1 MSKSSDSLPRR
12 DFLRTGAAAAAAIA
26 LDPTRANASQVAES
40 PAVSAAFA
48 TQQAAFELDEITIAA
63 LQEGMRSGK
72 YTARS
77 LAELYIA
84 RSDAIDRAGPAI
96 NSIIERNPDALRIA
110 EELDKERQAGRVRG
124 PMHGIPVLLKDNIDT
139 ADRMRTSAGSLA
151 LAEWRAPRD
160 AHIAKRL
167 RDAGAVILGKTNLS
181 EWANFRS
188 THSTSGWSGR
198 GGQTKNP
205 YVLDRN
211 PCGSSSGTGA
221 SIAANLAAV
230 GVGTETD
237 GSIVCP
243 SSANGLVGIKPTLG
257 LLSRT
262 GIIPISHSQDTAGP
276 MTRTVT
282 DAAILLRVLSG
293 VDPLDKATAGA
304 ARYADVDYAP
314 QLDPAKLK
322 GARIGVARNFFGFS
336 DAVDRAL
343 EDSIAALKSAG
354 ATIIDP
360 ANIAATNAL
369 GDAENEVLHYEF
381 KADLNAYLA
390 AGGPGIPHKNL
401 AGLIEFNEKN
411 KATEMPWFGQET
423 FIAAQKKGPLTS
435 PAYLAARAK
444 CLRLSRT
451 EGIDATIAKYRLTAI
466 IAPTGGPAWPTDLLN
481 GDHFTGGSSTP
492 AAVAGYPSVTV
503 PAAFIN
509 GLPIGLS
516 FIGPR
521 WSDATLIGL
530 AYAFEQATKVRK
542 PPRFEPTVTYPN
554 AR

>member
-1 MSKSSDSLPRR
+1 MSNSSDSLPRR
-12 DFLRTGAAAAAAIA
+12 DFLRTSAAAAAAIA
-26 LDPTRANASQVAES
+26 LDPTRSTASRVANA
-40 PAVSAAFA
+40 PAPASAAP
-48 TQQAAFELDEITIAA
+48 QAAFELEEATIAA

-77 LAELYIA
+77 LAELYLTRA
-84 RSDAIDRAGPAI
+84 DAVDRGGPAI
-96 NSIIERNPDALRIA
+96 NSIIERNPDAIRIA
-110 EELDKERQAGRVRG
+110 EELDQERKAGRVRG
-124 PMHGIPVLLKDNIDT
+124 PLHGIPVLIKDNIDT
-139 ADRMRTSAGSLA
+139 ADQMRTSAGSLA
-151 LAEWRAPRD
+151 LGEWKAPRD
-160 AHIAKRL
+160 AHITKRL

-221 SIAANLAAV
+221 SIAANLAAI
-230 GVGTETD
+230 GIGTETD

-276 MTRTVT
+276 MARTVT
-282 DAAILLRVLSG
+282 DAAILLRALSG
-293 VDPLDKATAGA
+293 VDPADKATAEA
-304 ARYADVDYAP
+304 ARYAGIDYTP
-314 QLDPAKLK
+314 QLDRAKLK
-322 GARIGVARNFFGFS
+322 GARIGVSRNFFGFS

-343 EDSIAALKSAG
+343 EESIAALKSAG

-390 AGGPGIPHKNL
+390 AGGPSIPHKNL
-401 AGLIEFNEKN
+401 AALIEFNEKN
-411 KATEMPWFGQET
+411 KATEMPYFGQET

-466 IAPTGGPAWPTDLLN
+466 VAPTGGPAWPTDLLN

-492 AAVAGYPSVTV
+492 SAVSGYPSITV

-530 AYAFEQATKVRK
+530 AYAFEQETRVRK
-542 PPRFEPTVTYPN
+542 PPRFEPTV
-554 AR
+554 RLR